1 MTQSLEDWV
10 FLEFMQQEQA
20 AEETFDSEL
29 FFLKILFIKKVKYK
43 CSLLPQN
50 KPFHSNFRIKIFKF
64 FILFVLHLK

>member
-29 FFLKILFIKKVKYK
+29 FFKNSLYIKSKI
-43 CSLLPQN
+43 
-50 KPFHSNFRIKIFKF
+50 
-64 FILFVLHLK
+64 